1 MRMPVSILH
10 GERRFAWKPVE
21 LEDGRRAWLRFVFRL
36 HPLGG
41 VRPTF
46 GGRPVLFTDR
56 IPFCDPSLRGWLR
69 AGLMGRILA
78 MRARLLGTL
87 LLWLAAVFAIT
98 ELTGWLFSWPAAF
111 GGVRVGGVALY
122 WPGQFLGWRAS
133 LVPGHRWIVDLAT
146 ALSLACAAAAGV
158 RIWLDLTGT
167 RQPRFG
173 AGRWAARA
181 DVRRSGLL

>member
-1 MRMPVSILH
+1 MRMPVAILH
-10 GERRFAWKPVE
+10 GERRFAWRPVE

-36 HPLGG
+36 SPVGG

-56 IPFCDPSLRGWLR
+56 IPFCDPSLRGWLL
-69 AGLMGRILA
+69 AGLVGRILA
-78 MRARLLGTL
+78 MRKRLLAYL
-87 LLWLAAVFAIT
+87 LLWLAAVLAIT
-98 ELTGWLFSWPAAF
+98 ELTGWLFSWPMAF

-122 WPGQFLGWRAS
+122 WPGQVLGWRGLLA
-133 LVPGHRWIVDLAT
+133 PGHRWIVDLAT
-146 ALSLACAAAAGV
+146 VLSLACAVAIGV
-158 RIWLDLTGT
+158 RVRLDLAGA

-173 AGRWAARA
+173 TGRWAASA

>member
-10 GERRFAWKPVE
+10 GERRFAWRPVD
-21 LEDGRRAWLRFVFRL
+21 LEDGRRAWLRYVFRL
-36 HPLGG
+36 RPLGG

-56 IPFCDPSLRGWLR
+56 IPFCDPSLRGWLC
-69 AGLMGRILA
+69 AGLVGRILA
-78 MRARLLGTL
+78 MRKRLLATL
-87 LLWLAAVFAIT
+87 LLWLAAVLAIT

-111 GGVRVGGVALY
+111 GGVRVGGINLY
-122 WPGQFLGWRAS
+122 LPGQFLGWRGLLA
-133 LVPGHRWIVDLAT
+133 PGHRWIVDLAT
-146 ALSLACAAAAGV
+146 LAALGCAMAVGV
-158 RIWLDLTGT
+158 RVWFDLTGA

-173 AGRWAARA
+173 AGRWAART

>member
-10 GERRFAWKPVE
+10 GERRFAWTPVE

-36 HPLGG
+36 RPLGG

-46 GGRPVLFTDR
+46 AGRPVLFTDR

-69 AGLMGRILA
+69 AGLVGRILA
-78 MRARLLGTL
+78 MRARLLGYL
-87 LLWLAAVFAIT
+87 LLWLLAVFAIT
-98 ELTGWLFSWPAAF
+98 ELTGWLFSWPVAF
-111 GGVRVGGVALY
+111 GGVRVGDVALY
-122 WPGQFLGWRAS
+122 WPGQFLGWRGLPAA
-133 LVPGHRWIVDLAT
+133 GHRWIVDLAT
-146 ALSLACAAAAGV
+146 GLSLACAAAVGV
-158 RIWLDLTGT
+158 RIWLDLTGS
-167 RQPRFG
+167 RLHRFG